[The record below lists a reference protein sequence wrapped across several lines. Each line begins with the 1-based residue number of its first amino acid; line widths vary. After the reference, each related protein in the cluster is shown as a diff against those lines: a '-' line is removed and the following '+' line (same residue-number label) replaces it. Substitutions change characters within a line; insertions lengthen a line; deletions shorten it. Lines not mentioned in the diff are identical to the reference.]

1 MLSNYSPSIPQHDE
15 YIAHSVDDGI
25 LNFQGKAFTVIK
37 DFRTQQTSYLRVKG
51 GFFHKSDR
59 WKKKRNGDYT
69 YPTDIKTYCKSIP
82 KECSSR
88 LESVILSDD
97 RASSACNDATVI
109 TGLRLIINVP
119 EHYATE
125 IYKARYGNIGIP
137 FKERLLT
144 HHRPLMERLTTY
156 DNRRY
161 LTHHTEESLKA
172 DMARIY
178 TTESTIFVC
187 VNGISRYSPNDPE
200 FVDYGRTDLGIM
212 FSDYGM
218 SDLDGVSQCYGMA
231 LTLIE
236 ILKPKWENHGTV
248 STKLI
253 HHTSA
258 GSPYIEIRYRLE
270 QANAKPLTKW

>member
-1 MLSNYSPSIPQHDE
+1 MLSNLSPSTPQHDE
-15 YIAHSVDDGI
+15 YIALSIDDGI
-25 LNFQGKAFTVIK
+25 LNYQGKAFTVIK

-51 GFFHKSDR
+51 GFFNKSDR

-97 RASSACNDATVI
+97 RASSTCNDATVI
-109 TGLRLIINVP
+109 IGLRLIINVP

-125 IYKARYGNIGIP
+125 IYNARYGNIGIP

-156 DNRRY
+156 DDRRY
-161 LTHHTEESLKA
+161 WTHHTEESLKA

-200 FVDYGRTDLGIM
+200 FVDYGRTDLGII

-218 SDLDGVSQCYGMA
+218 SDLDGVGQCYGMA

-236 ILKPKWENHGTV
+236 ILKPKWEKHGTV

-258 GSPYIEIRYRLE
+258 GSPYIEIRYRLG
-270 QANAKPLTKW
+270 QANAKPLAKW